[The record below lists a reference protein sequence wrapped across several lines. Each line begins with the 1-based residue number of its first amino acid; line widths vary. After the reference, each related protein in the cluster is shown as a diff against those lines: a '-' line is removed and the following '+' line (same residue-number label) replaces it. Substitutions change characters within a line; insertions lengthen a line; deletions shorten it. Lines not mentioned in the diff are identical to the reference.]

1 MRGERSVVMNTIW
14 HRAGPGLGRL
24 DYTQTHSGL
33 STPGPE
39 HILSSQSAEL
49 RLNIY
54 FVLRT
59 ITFTLSRAIFYS
71 T

>member
-14 HRAGPGLGRL
+14 HRAGPDLSRL
-24 DYTQTHSGL
+24 DYTQTHFSL

-54 FVLRT
+54 FVL
-59 ITFTLSRAIFYS
+59 
-71 T
+71 